1 MMFESFLA
9 GFLGGLT
16 ASLTA
21 ILITAY
27 IIRKKIKNHPMAGML
42 FND

>member
-1 MMFESFLA
+1 MIESFLA
-9 GFLGGLT
+9 GFAGGVT
-16 ASLTA
+16 ASVTA

-42 FND
+42 LND